1 LQTENSQVVT
11 TLKCTDVQTVYL
23 YFLINKLQF
32 IRVAGLLD
40 ANGNR
45 FCSNKLCCI
54 QYNAMDSPVHVES
67 YAE

>member
-1 LQTENSQVVT
+1 MY
-11 TLKCTDVQTVYL
+11 KRPIYL
-23 YFLINKLQF
+23 SIFTQMQF

-40 ANGNR
+40 ANESR